1 MDRCAYTSPPRRRLA
16 AGQWAG
22 QGQLLPRFRTCAGS
36 RSEALRKAEAC
47 LVSRTQ
53 AMYNGLGILRNRL
66 PQYTDVLREYV
77 LRPSNWR
84 HS

>member
-1 MDRCAYTSPPRRRLA
+1 MRTSARHGDGWQRVK
-16 AGQWAG
+16 WAG
-22 QGQLLPRFRTCAGS
+22 QRHLLPRFRTCAES
-36 RSEALRKAEAC
+36 RNEALRKAEAC

-66 PQYTDVLREYV
+66 PRYTDVLQEY

-84 HS
+84 DS